1 MTPEPTAAV
10 PTETRPLPPP
20 NVVLLHRDRG
30 GPVVTGL
37 LSATGQPL
45 PPTAHDW
52 TPPRLW
58 IGGGRRGPQALAR
71 ALLTSAGASDR
82 EARRFQS
89 DARRRFLLSLPS
101 VGGTIEL
108 RAVRSYLAERRPG
121 LPLPSPPTRASQP
134 PHRGATNMAEAKTAS
149 PQPDTLHPQAAVA
162 EREGY
167 PAPAR
172 ALTAQ
177 ADSLTH
183 GGNPA
188 SSPGATNMAEAK
200 TTSPRRDNTATG
212 IADPARYHSK
222 FAQTAIAQ
230 IEAGTA
236 PWQRTW
242 KAEQPVLPRNA
253 ITGRRYTGGNAIY
266 LATRG
271 QDRNFTDNRWVTRKQ
286 LRDAGG
292 TLARGAAGERI
303 LFRDESGKQPVW
315 RTATVYN
322 VEQTR
327 GLDLQRRPPIPEWA
341 GAQRAEAVIAASG
354 VPIKTSG
361 DMSYYDGKQDAIT
374 MPAPERFASQN
385 DYHSEALRHVAHA
398 SGHAKRLNRPA
409 FRASQDAGLDTKA
422 LASERLRVEIA
433 AMVAADRLGV
443 GYTPAAGKPNAP
455 LWTEALKND
464 PREIHRAAAEA
475 HRIVQH
481 MVKPAREQLHQIN
494 QSVRAERQR
503 GPEHAHASP
512 THSPESPPRNS
523 PAKTGPAI
531 SPGR

>member
-101 VGGTIEL
+101 AGGTIEL
-108 RAVRSYLAERRPG
+108 RTVRSYLAERRPG

-134 PHRGATNMAEAKTAS
+134 PHR
-149 PQPDTLHPQAAVA
+149 
-162 EREGY
+162 
-167 PAPAR
+167 
-172 ALTAQ
+172 
-177 ADSLTH
+177 
-183 GGNPA
+183 
-188 SSPGATNMAEAK
+188 GATNMAEAK

-230 IEAGTA
+230 IQAGTA

-286 LRDAGG
+286 LRDTGAK
-292 TLARGAAGERI
+292 LARGAAGERI

-398 SGHAKRLNRPA
+398 SGHAERMNRPA

-455 LWTEALKND
+455 LWTEALKAD
-464 PREIHRAAAEA
+464 PREIHRAAAEG

-512 THSPESPPRNS
+512 PTPARNS
-523 PAKTGPAI
+523 PAKTAPAI
-531 SPGR
+531 SPAR